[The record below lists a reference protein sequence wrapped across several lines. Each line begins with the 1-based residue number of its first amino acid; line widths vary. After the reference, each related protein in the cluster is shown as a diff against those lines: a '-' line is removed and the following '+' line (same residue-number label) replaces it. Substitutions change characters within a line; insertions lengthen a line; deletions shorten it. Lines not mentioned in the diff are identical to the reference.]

1 MDNIEN
7 LENAYNIEDTENI
20 ELYELI
26 AKAVNFLTDNKN
38 ETGERYLSIAI
49 TEEIIPKT
57 QNNIKKFVL
66 VSYKDLVKQN
76 NSIRIM
82 NNPLYRLINSNF
94 DYNLTEPLLEY
105 FEDEKKCLL
114 TLKNFLNSK
123 TKLPKASFV
132 GVLTSTIIHIHN
144 VNTDKINAIID
155 MENKLQNSPYNL
167 TLPSSYTT
175 PDNHEFVNNIEKT
188 VSKYLVKK

>member
-114 TLKNFLNSK
+114 TLKNF
-123 TKLPKASFV
+123 
-132 GVLTSTIIHIHN
+132 
-144 VNTDKINAIID
+144 
-155 MENKLQNSPYNL
+155 
-167 TLPSSYTT
+167 
-175 PDNHEFVNNIEKT
+175 
-188 VSKYLVKK
+188 